1 MSENISQLLEWTKQ
15 LRKIDRHLNM
25 LEMSSQKVTLLQ
37 FQLLH
42 EIDQGTFSPRS
53 FVERAGVSQSS
64 ISVRL
69 SNLMKQ
75 GWVVTAISD
84 GDHRRHTLQLTPA
97 GKAIHDEVM
106 QSVVESIRV
115 AYDDLRD
122 IMDDENE
129 KLG

>member
-53 FVERAGVSQSS
+53 FVERAGVSRSS

-97 GKAIHDEVM
+97 GKAIH
-106 QSVVESIRV
+106 
-115 AYDDLRD
+115 A
-122 IMDDENE
+122 
-129 KLG
+129 

>member
-15 LRKIDRHLNM
+15 LRKIDWHLNM

-53 FVERAGVSQSS
+53 FVERAGVSRSS